1 VIPLRTALHLARAE
15 TRRARGTLAFC
26 MLSIAL
32 GVMAITAIRTLTGG
46 LRASI
51 EEQGQRLLGA
61 DLLLQG
67 SEPLDRGA
75 AAELGRELVDK
86 GARVAASVR
95 FYSMLARA
103 TEKSGARAT
112 QLIRARAVGD
122 GFPFY
127 GSIQSVPPDQFARL
141 GEQPSVLVDPAVARS
156 LGLHAGDRV
165 RLGQLE
171 AVVLGELVKAPG
183 SPAAEFSMAP
193 YIFLHERFV
202 SATGLLVTG
211 SRIQYEQLFAL
222 PQGITAEAWKD
233 QHWDAALSEHL
244 TLRTSRESAANVRRF
259 LTRVSGFMTVVGLVT
274 LFLGALGIGSAM
286 HAFMRSKLD
295 HAAVLR
301 CLGATSRDL
310 FFVYSALAIGVAGLG
325 SALGALAGAFLPLL
339 FAGVSQ
345 QLGAQLLPTELRL
358 SPSLSAALHGA
369 STGLVATFAFTLLPI
384 FRTAGVSPL
393 RVLGRAGDALAPLG
407 GSRRAG
413 LVALAAALSSVFVLS
428 VMETDSARIAVI
440 FTLAIGAALLV
451 LFALAYGIVRA
462 ARRLG
467 PRLPSFH
474 LRQGVA
480 NLERPGNQTSAVI
493 VALGLGFVLLG
504 TLLIFQRSLESM
516 LAIEERTELPNLFVI
531 DIQPE
536 QQADVEAQLSAA
548 GAEELAFSPMISAR
562 IASINERPVDQ
573 SRVRRDEVERS
584 WEDRM
589 RTREYFVSYRAELL
603 PSGETLSRGTF
614 WSGRPAQQEV
624 SLDSGMA
631 KGLGVEL
638 GDTLGLDIGGL
649 GLRARVTSFR
659 DIRWQAL
666 RPNAMIL
673 LSPGE
678 IEAAPKMFVASLRLA
693 TTEARQALQ
702 ARLVDRHPNLTVVDA
717 TEAAETV
724 LLILSRVSKVLTALG
739 ALGVLVGA
747 VILAG
752 AVAAGRHLRQRE
764 AMLFKVLGASRAD
777 LRRILGAEYAALAV
791 LGTLSGWLLAEVIG
805 RVAVPRLFETPAVV
819 PYLALG
825 LLALGALTLNTLVG
839 LLVGRRVSSSPPLA
853 ILREE

>member
-1 VIPLRTALHLARAE
+1 MIPLATVLHLARAE
-15 TRRARGTLAFC
+15 TRRARGTLALC
-26 MLSIAL
+26 MLSISL

-46 LRASI
+46 LRSSI

-75 AAELGRELVDK
+75 AAELGRDLMAQ
-86 GARVAASVR
+86 GARSAASVR

-103 TEKSGARAT
+103 TEKPGARAT
-112 QLIRARAVGD
+112 QLIRVRALGD

-127 GSIQSVPPDQFARL
+127 GSMQSDPPGQFARL

-156 LGLHAGDRV
+156 LELHVGDRV
-165 RLGQLE
+165 RLGQLD
-171 AVVLGELVKAPG
+171 AVVLGEIVKAPG
-183 SPAAEFSMAP
+183 TPAAEFSMAP
-193 YIFLHERFV
+193 YVFLHERFV

-211 SRIQYEQLFAL
+211 SRIQYERLFAL
-222 PQGITAEAWKD
+222 PPQLEAEAWKD
-233 QHWDAALSEHL
+233 QHWDAALAEHL
-244 TLRTSRESAANVRRF
+244 TLRTSREAAANVRRF
-259 LTRVSGFMTVVGLVT
+259 LTRISGFMTVVGLVT

-295 HAAVLR
+295 HAAILR

-310 FFVYSALAIGVAGLG
+310 FWVYSALGLGVAGLG
-325 SALGALAGAFLPLL
+325 SALGAIAGAFLPLL
-339 FAGVSQ
+339 FAGVSD
-345 QLGAQLLPTELRL
+345 QLGAQLLPAELNLR
-358 SPSLSAALHGA
+358 PSLSAALHGA

-384 FRTAGVSPL
+384 FRTAGASPL
-393 RVLGRAGDALAPLG
+393 RVLGRAGTELGPLG

-413 LVALAAALSSVFVLS
+413 LWALAAALAAVFVLS
-428 VMETDSARIAVI
+428 VAETDSAKVAVI
-440 FTLAIGAALLV
+440 FTLSIAAALLV
-451 LFALAYGIVRA
+451 LFALAYGIVRL

-504 TLLIFQRSLESM
+504 TLLIFQRSLEGM
-516 LAIEERTELPNLFVI
+516 LAIEERAELPNLFVI

-536 QQADVEAQLSAA
+536 QQPDVQAELSAA
-548 GAEELAFSPMISAR
+548 GAEELVFSPMISAR
-562 IASINERPVDQ
+562 IASINGRPVDQ

-589 RTREYFVSYRAELL
+589 RTREYFVSYRSELL
-603 PSGETLSRGTF
+603 PSEALTRGTF
-614 WSGRPAQQEV
+614 WSGRPAEQEV

-631 KGLGVEL
+631 QGLGVDL

-649 GLRARVTSFR
+649 GLNARVTSFR

-693 TTEARQALQ
+693 TADARQALQ

-752 AVAAGRHLRQRE
+752 AVAAGRQLRQRE

-839 LLVGRRVSSSPPLA
+839 LLVGRRVSSSPPLS